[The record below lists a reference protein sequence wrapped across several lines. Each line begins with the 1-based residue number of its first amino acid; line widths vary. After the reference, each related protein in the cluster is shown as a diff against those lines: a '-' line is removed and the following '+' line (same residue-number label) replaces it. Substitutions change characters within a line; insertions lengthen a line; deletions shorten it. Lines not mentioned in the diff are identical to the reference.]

1 MRAAFLL
8 VIFCFFVANS
18 FAGELVE
25 RLVEVTTDEKNPA
38 VARTQL
44 MNQASEKVS
53 EELIKELIGEAR
65 YVKNKSLIQSKII
78 KKSATFLPFVRA
90 GELKAV
96 LPQGFQMAVT
106 LKVSLDDLEKALL
119 VQGLFY
125 ESDTTPHLLPV
136 IRWVDGVRNE
146 QFGWWTPD
154 LGSAKHVLAKF
165 SKGFEGTLS
174 QEFLKKGFLA
184 LKPQSYSYAD
194 ALSVSARS
202 EPSFQDEISVW
213 MQHWNSQMV
222 IQGTVQISA
231 GTRLDTYTLN
241 FRISVLHASGRV
253 IAEVVR
259 VYETESG
266 PMERVVE
273 NKLKV
278 AEAQVALELTS
289 QTLEAWQQGV
299 IHSQLYRVRVA
310 NRVPLKTQEQMKE
323 QLKSKVREIKSV
335 KERIIDSSQ
344 LVYEIDSSMGP
355 KDIAKKIGTIEIDG
369 LVFVVDMATDSE
381 LTLKLKAQ

>member
-1 MRAAFLL
+1 MKATFLIVFL
-8 VIFCFFVANS
+8 GLFVAKT
-18 FAGELVE
+18 FAGDLVE
-25 RLVEVTTDEKNPA
+25 RLVEVTTEEKNPA

-65 YVKNKSLIQSKII
+65 FVKNKSVIQTKIV

-106 LKVSLDDLEKALL
+106 VKASLDDLEKALL

-125 ESDTTPHLLPV
+125 ESDSTPYLLPV
-136 IRWVDGVRNE
+136 IRWVDGTRNE
-146 QFGWWTPD
+146 QYGWWTQD
-154 LGSAKHVLAKF
+154 LGLTKLVLAKF
-165 SKGFEGTLS
+165 SKGFEGALS
-174 QEFLKKGFLA
+174 QEFLKKGFLV
-184 LKPQSYSYAD
+184 LKPQAYSYVD
-194 ALSVSARS
+194 ALSGSVRS

-222 IQGTVQISA
+222 LQGTVQIGA
-231 GTRLDTYTLN
+231 GTRSDTYNLV
-241 FRISVLHASGRV
+241 FRISVLHTSGRV

-259 VYETESG
+259 IYETESG

-278 AEAQVALELTS
+278 AQAQVALELTN
-289 QTLEAWQQGV
+289 QTLEAWQQGA
-299 IHSQLYRVRVA
+299 IHSQLYRVRIA
-310 NRVPLKTQEQMKE
+310 NRVPLKIQEQMKE
-323 QLKSKVREIKSV
+323 LLKSKVREIKSV

-344 LVYEIDSSMGP
+344 LVYEIDSSLGP
-355 KDIAKKIGTIEIDG
+355 KDIAKKIGTFEIEG
-369 LVFVVDMATDSE
+369 LVFVVDTATESE
-381 LTLKLKAQ
+381 LTLKIKAQ